1 MEKRNDGFTQH
12 IHLTSVSLRKW
23 EVFNSVFIFYPSGF
37 SLVYSSLFK
46 LVLVHSAHFSS
57 FYPGFSNAYRVQFLP
72 RMTSLP
78 VHTFIGHLHFFWN
91 KKEAI
96 FSSRLIDQPNEL
108 DGLGGTVSSS
118 SCNHDTT
125 VKSVLCYVST
135 STNPNNFLA
144 HKGYVDQFYQNRP
157 NKKAVRKQTTA
168 ILFFKTS

>member
-72 RMTSLP
+72 RRTSLP

-96 FSSRLIDQPNEL
+96 FFSRLIDQPNEL
-108 DGLGGTVSSS
+108 DGFGGTVSSS

-125 VKSVLCYVST
+125 VKFYVMWAQAQIQIIFSHT
-135 STNPNNFLA
+135 KAMHMSTNFT
-144 HKGYVDQFYQNRP
+144 KTDQTKRQ
-157 NKKAVRKQTTA
+157 
-168 ILFFKTS
+168 

>member
-72 RMTSLP
+72 RRTSLP

-125 VKSVLCYVST
+125 VKFYVMWAQAQIQIIFSHT
-135 STNPNNFLA
+135 KAMSTNFT
-144 HKGYVDQFYQNRP
+144 KTDQTKRQ
-157 NKKAVRKQTTA
+157 
-168 ILFFKTS
+168 